1 MGVYMNN
8 FSKLK
13 IDLVLVFVPFKI
25 IPTGIVSPHYDY
37 EEFKIELDSWFK
49 PLGIQWEWIPI
60 TLTNFKNEI
69 LYAKEL
75 TKKFSLVVFN
85 LCDGTESDFYPGL
98 SVIRELKI
106 NKIPFTGGDESF
118 YKLSTEKILT
128 KLKLMENS
136 ISTAPFLEILNP
148 TIDIKKAETR
158 IGYPFIL
165 KPNISAG
172 NFGIYLKSVVYNY
185 DSALEVAE
193 DLIQEQILEYGENA
207 NSYFAE
213 RFIIGNEYTVL
224 VVGNYK
230 YQDDII
236 IYKPIQRIFD
246 NSLPEQEK
254 FLSFH
259 RYWNHYDD
267 EANIS
272 LEPFAT
278 EVEEYYTY
286 QLVNQTIEKE
296 LMQLSKQAFCALEG
310 TGYARIDIRYDS
322 ILDKFFILE
331 VNSNCGLSNDSSS
344 SVGNILNLSNQ
355 SISSLIEKI
364 INQAFLTQR

>member
-1 MGVYMNN
+1 MSN
-8 FSKLK
+8 FSELK

-25 IPTGIVSPHYDY
+25 IPNGMISPHYDY

-49 PLGIQWEWIPI
+49 PLGIKWEWIPI
-60 TLTNFKNEI
+60 TLLNFRDEI

-75 TKKFSLVVFN
+75 EKKSKLVVFN
-85 LCDGTESDFYPGL
+85 LCDGTETDFYPGL
-98 SVIRELKI
+98 SIIRELKK
-106 NKIPFTGGDESF
+106 NEIPFTGGDEQF

-128 KLKLMENS
+128 KNKLLEHS
-136 ISTAPFLEILNP
+136 ISTAPFIEILNP
-148 TIDIKKAETR
+148 EKDIKRAEIA

-172 NFGIYLKSVVYNY
+172 NFGIYLKSVVHNFH
-185 DSALEVAE
+185 SAVEVAE
-193 DLIQEQILEYGENA
+193 DLIQEQINEYGENA

-230 YQDDII
+230 YPDDII

-272 LEPFAT
+272 LEPFTT
-278 EVEEYYTY
+278 EITEYYTY
-286 QLVNQTIEKE
+286 QLVESSFEDKLIQH
-296 LMQLSKQAFCALEG
+296 SKQAFCALEG

-322 ILDKFFILE
+322 ILEQFFILE
-331 VNSNCGLSNDSSS
+331 VNSNCGLSNESSS
-344 SVGNILNLSNQ
+344 SVGNILNLANK

-364 INQAFLTQR
+364 LYEAFITLRSI